1 MSRNR
6 RCWPSRATPCWRC
19 CSRRRSR
26 ANTSSTSR
34 PVWPST
40 RPPSRRL
47 PVRLTS
53 QKLEQKSDVDSL
65 NLPRLRWRRRSAG
78 DVHVEAPVDGRPA
91 ASATRVPLLLFRPGN
106 PHPPK
111 TNQRIFSITFCV
123 AVGRATPRRRRTRRP
138 RCGFHWRRWRR
149 HPRRSRAP
157 FRPSRRR
164 CRSYLIVISSKCRF

>member
-26 ANTSSTSR
+26 ANISSTSR

-91 ASATRVPLLLFRPGN
+91 SSATRVPLLLFRPGN

-111 TNQRIFSITFCV
+111 TNQRIFFNNFL
-123 AVGRATPRRRRTRRP
+123 RRRRQVDA
-138 RCGFHWRRWRR
+138 
-149 HPRRSRAP
+149 AP
-157 FRPSRRR
+157 TPDTEASVRIPLASLEA
-164 CRSYLIVISSKCRF
+164 SPEAVESALPAQPQTVP